1 MPQTETP
8 SRYEINQK
16 VRMIFTRHDADLSK
30 IDYSFMGA
38 TVYLSGEL
46 AQPDRDY
53 SHKEIENIV
62 KEISAIPQV
71 RDIQFDLSNWMVL
84 SAEGSWQISQTRKS
98 VVTSAAQQ
106 GALVDSTIVIDK
118 SESLTDVLDDLELN
132 LNKENKGETN
142 QD

>member
-1 MPQTETP
+1 MPQNETP

-62 KEISAIPQV
+62 KEISAIPKCA
-71 RDIQFDLSNWMVL
+71 IFNS
-84 SAEGSWQISQTRKS
+84 
-98 VVTSAAQQ
+98 TSAT
-106 GALVDSTIVIDK
+106 GWCFPPKTP
-118 SESLTDVLDDLELN
+118 
-132 LNKENKGETN
+132 GR
-142 QD
+142 

>member
-1 MPQTETP
+1 
-8 SRYEINQK
+8 
-16 VRMIFTRHDADLSK
+16 
-30 IDYSFMGA
+30 
-38 TVYLSGEL
+38 
-46 AQPDRDY
+46 
-53 SHKEIENIV
+53 
-62 KEISAIPQV
+62 V

-106 GALVDSTIVIDK
+106 GALADSTIVIDK

>member
-62 KEISAIPQV
+62 SEISAIPQV

-84 SAEGSWQISQTRKS
+84 SAEDSWQISQTRKS
-98 VVTSAAQQ
+98 AVTSAAQQ

>member
-118 SESLTDVLDDLELN
+118 SESLTDVLNDLELN

>member
-1 MPQTETP
+1 MPQNETP

-62 KEISAIPQV
+62 SEISAIPQV

-84 SAEGSWQISQTRKS
+84 SAEDSWQISQTRKS

>member
-1 MPQTETP
+1 MPQNETP